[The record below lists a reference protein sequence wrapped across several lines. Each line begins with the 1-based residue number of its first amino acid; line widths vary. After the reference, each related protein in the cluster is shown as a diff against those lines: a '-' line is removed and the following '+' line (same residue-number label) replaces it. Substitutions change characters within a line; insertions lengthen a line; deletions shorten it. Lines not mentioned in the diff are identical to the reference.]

1 MRTPLSTGL
10 ILLASLHYMAAA
22 IGAPRHGSFPWASPD
37 GKQVVFAS
45 SRSAPA
51 GSAQPD
57 YFSMRIYR
65 MDADGANVHQLTDST
80 TADFSPVWSPD
91 GLWIV
96 FTASDPKTEQGTLT
110 AMHPDGSARHAVMS
124 GSFLPWVR
132 LSPDGQRVIFTR
144 TDAKENKAVHVIN
157 MDGSGEL
164 AVATGLA
171 QSWDGLWSP
180 DGKQL
185 VFSDPPPSADPT
197 VQNSKV
203 YIADADGQHRRLL
216 ATYPGFLQ
224 LPAWSPDGRSI
235 AYQTYTG
242 KKGEADVVVLDVA
255 TGKFR
260 TVSRRAGVYL
270 DETPAWM
277 PDGRLLFQSTRGG
290 RYDVYIMDA
299 DGSHVEL
306 LTR

>member
-1 MRTPLSTGL
+1 
-10 ILLASLHYMAAA
+10 
-22 IGAPRHGSFPWASPD
+22 
-37 GKQVVFAS
+37 
-45 SRSAPA
+45 
-51 GSAQPD
+51 
-57 YFSMRIYR
+57 MRIYR